1 MTPWLSPLFFYLALF
16 LLPLVISWLLTALL
30 IRLAP
35 RFGLFDDPGARKV
48 HRKRTPRGGGLAIY
62 VAMLASEFCFFHGG
76 EGHAFPVLALGL
88 IIMLLGLIDDMHP
101 LPWQL
106 RLAVQMGVA
115 IVAVLTLS
123 ADLPW
128 YVRLGAILWIVGLTN
143 AFNMLDNMDALSAG
157 VAWIVAALLF
167 LVPLVRQADARDYQ
181 AALPYLTLMG
191 ALSGFLW
198 FNRPPARIFMGDAG
212 STFLGFFLGVSS
224 LESTLGAVT
233 VPHHWAVPL
242 CILAVPWYDLLSVVG
257 LRLRQGR
264 SPFQADKQHLSHR
277 LVRLGLKSPMA
288 VCIIYLLTLATGAGG
303 LLLCLV
309 SYTGAFLVGI
319 ELACWWAAVAA
330 IEYVSHYRSSHG

>member
-1 MTPWLSPLFFYLALF
+1 MTPWLSPLIFPFALF
-16 LLPLVISWLLTALL
+16 LLPFVISWLLTALL

-48 HRKRTPRGGGLAIY
+48 HRQRTPRGGGLAIY
-62 VAMLASEFCFFHGG
+62 VAMLASDFCFFQGG
-76 EGHAFPVLALGL
+76 EGNAFHILAL
-88 IIMLLGLIDDMHP
+88 
-101 LPWQL
+101 
-106 RLAVQMGVA
+106 GVA
-115 IVAVLTLS
+115 IVAASTLS
-123 ADLPW
+123 ANLAW

-167 LVPLVRQADARDYQ
+167 LVPLVRQGEAHDCQ
-181 AALPYLTLMG
+181 VALPYLTLMG

-224 LESTLGAVT
+224 LESTLGDVT
-233 VPHHWAVPL
+233 MPQHWAVPL
-242 CILAVPWYDLLSVVG
+242 CILAVPWYDLLSVVA

-277 LVRLGLKSPMA
+277 LVHLGLKSPMA
-288 VCIIYLLTLATGAGG
+288 VCIIYLLTLASGAGG
-303 LLLCLV
+303 LLLYLV